1 MNIKHFLILVLI
13 YFSYVKSQ
21 VDLEYDL
28 THIEK
33 FICTEPQIDCSG
45 HGVCSAD
52 KEECQ
57 CFSGYQTF
65 FVNYTDYITNKP
77 RCNYQSKKQVYALFT
92 ALFLSFGSV
101 YFYLGN
107 YIMGYIQ
114 LTLFLGIVVFNT
126 FAIGK
131 LSLKHLKILN
141 RNQVKNSFTLI
152 IIVVMLSSV
161 FIFWFIFDI
170 LMILFNVYK
179 DSQNASLEPFI

>member
-1 MNIKHFLILVLI
+1 M
-13 YFSYVKSQ
+13 
-21 VDLEYDL
+21 
-28 THIEK
+28 
-33 FICTEPQIDCSG
+33 
-45 HGVCSAD
+45 
-52 KEECQ
+52 
-57 CFSGYQTF
+57 
-65 FVNYTDYITNKP
+65 
-77 RCNYQSKKQVYALFT
+77 YALFT

-152 IIVVMLSSV
+152 IIVVMLSAV